1 MFELLLQADKSMSD
15 GLLDQAERTYW
26 QLIELD
32 PTNAIAVAGLARISL
47 QRGDERLARTL
58 ADRALGIDPDSIFAR
73 RVIQEIEEGA
83 SAPAGPSLPDLPLRG
98 AERLEALSRRRA
110 ASHGGDEGAGPTGA
124 AKSSGRPKSADRSPR
139 AGAKPDEI
147 EPMPSEPL
155 REPPRAGRLAA
166 AAAAREPGHARHEPH
181 RAMPSGRHL
190 FQAETLKA
198 PASDPFSDAEMA
210 AAVAAVDSL
219 DEAVVEAPT
228 SSVLAI
234 EVEAAAEAPAQAA
247 VEAAVEPASDLEHVL
262 EAVDATEARESV
274 ALRLALLSEP
284 VEMPPSVEPS
294 EPEAPAEQAGGLSV
308 ESAEAAWWT
317 VAQKATGRPVH
328 GAEPDR
334 PGAAGIA
341 SADEADADSAAGAVQ
356 GVADADSLM
365 MTEPY
370 GPAPA
375 DSGEP
380 REKGPSEAEVQALRE
395 SVALVVADSG
405 QAGATEGSASGSEV
419 DADAPEADAGA
430 TSTGTG
436 PVASVSEEPPDAEA
450 SGPALREAEPPPRKK
465 GLFRRFRGS

>member
-47 QRGDERLARTL
+47 QRGDERLARTF

-198 PASDPFSDAEMA
+198 PASDPFSEAEMA

-219 DEAVVEAPT
+219 DEAAVEAPT
-228 SSVLAI
+228 SSVPAI
-234 EVEAAAEAPAQAA
+234 EVEAPADAAAD
-247 VEAAVEPASDLEHVL
+247 AAVEPASDLEHVL
-262 EAVDATEARESV
+262 EAVGATEARESV

-284 VEMPPSVEPS
+284 VEIPPSVEPS
-294 EPEAPAEQAGGLSV
+294 EPEAPAEQAGGGSV

-328 GAEPDR
+328 GAAPDR

-356 GVADADSLM
+356 AVADADSLM
-365 MTEPY
+365 LTEPY
-370 GPAPA
+370 RPAPA

-380 REKGPSEAEVQALRE
+380 HEEASSEADAEVQVRRE
-395 SVALVVADSG
+395 AVALVVADSG

-419 DADAPEADAGA
+419 DADASEADAGA
-430 TSTGTG
+430 TSMGTG
-436 PVASVSEEPPDAEA
+436 PVASVSEEPPDAGA
-450 SGPALREAEPPPRKK
+450 SGPAPREAEPPPRKT